1 MKKISIKDIAE
12 LSGYSIATVSRVIN
26 KKGKYSKRTEEK
38 ILKIIDET
46 DYHPNYSAKSL
57 RGNQSYTI
65 GVLIPD
71 ITNSFFSS
79 LVQEIEKSLFNA
91 GYSTIIT
98 STNRNKEK
106 ETQYINTLL
115 AKNVDGLIIISE
127 EKNFDIS
134 EYPLLQ
140 ETPFICIDRRPS
152 HNTPA
157 SLISSDHFQGAY
169 EATKALLD
177 KNVTHP
183 VILVYDKD
191 NPSAIDR
198 IGGFNQAIS
207 DNNLP
212 FYRDQVYE
220 LGYKSTDEI
229 TKAIRYII
237 AKNNIDGIFAI
248 NDDIAALS
256 ISIAKNL
263 NVSIP
268 KELKIIGFDNS
279 NFCNYTSPT
288 LSSVKQDT
296 SSIAKKS
303 VSQLIKEIANP
314 SAKKKKIL
322 VPTELFIRDSI

>member
-1 MKKISIKDIAE
+1 M
-12 LSGYSIATVSRVIN
+12 
-26 KKGKYSKRTEEK
+26 
-38 ILKIIDET
+38 
-46 DYHPNYSAKSL
+46 
-57 RGNQSYTI
+57 
-65 GVLIPD
+65 
-71 ITNSFFSS
+71 
-79 LVQEIEKSLFNA
+79 
-91 GYSTIIT
+91 
-98 STNRNKEK
+98 
-106 ETQYINTLL
+106 
-115 AKNVDGLIIISE
+115 
-127 EKNFDIS
+127 
-134 EYPLLQ
+134 
-140 ETPFICIDRRPS
+140 
-152 HNTPA
+152 
-157 SLISSDHFQGAY
+157 
-169 EATKALLD
+169 
-177 KNVTHP
+177 
-183 VILVYDKD
+183 
-191 NPSAIDR
+191 
-198 IGGFNQAIS
+198 
-207 DNNLP
+207 
-212 FYRDQVYE
+212 
-220 LGYKSTDEI
+220 